1 MHSDVYATAVDMTY
15 NIRSKSDP
23 THLRGHKSGTLLL
36 VKIYAVPISRFSMK
50 AMRDGEQNQL

>member
-1 MHSDVYATAVDMTY
+1 MLYATGEDMTY

-36 VKIYAVPISRFSMK
+36 IEVHAVPIAISIK
-50 AMRDGEQNQL
+50 EKQ